1 MTAMERLQR
10 VVRSMLI
17 QGLYISRRFN
27 SRSGGGAEH
36 RRLFLMQN
44 ATLTHFLVLLAVVFL
59 LAVPALAQTPA
70 DPAPAPPAAAEKSPA
85 AGSDTSDRATQGA
98 GMPSGQFL
106 TSQDDKQMVSYEV
119 IGASV
124 QNPQEES
131 IGTIDALLFNV
142 DDRIVA
148 GIVSVGGF
156 LGIGAK
162 NVAVNWSE
170 FQFQPENKIAI
181 VKLSRE
187 QLEAAPAFEDRQQQ
201 QAQAELEQRRRE
213 AEQRQQTQGAV
224 PQPTQ

>member
-1 MTAMERLQR
+1 
-10 VVRSMLI
+10 
-17 QGLYISRRFN
+17 
-27 SRSGGGAEH
+27 
-36 RRLFLMQN
+36 MQN
-44 ATLTHFLVLLAVVFL
+44 PTLTHFLVLLAVVFL

-70 DPAPAPPAAAEKSPA
+70 DPAQTPPAAAEKSPA
-85 AGSDTSDRATQGA
+85 AGSDTSDKAAPSA
-98 GMPSGQFL
+98 GMPSEQFL

-124 QNPQEES
+124 QNPEEES
-131 IGTIDALLFNV
+131 IGTIDALLFNE

-170 FQFQPENKIAI
+170 FQFQPENKIAV

-201 QAQAELEQRRRE
+201 QAQAETEQRRRE

-224 PQPTQ
+224 PQTQGAVPQPTQ